1 MRKEKDSFFQ
11 KPNSMSSAGTLLSD
25 LDNRAPNGDGDSDL
39 VQKILADINGNSGGN
54 PVQMPGRGMSAPPPP
69 LPANQGTP
77 ALQGTTTYAQAAD
90 PRIPQAHMIGNEH
103 PSPADFAA
111 AMVGMNRPSDAALYQ
126 GQQFQGGN
134 SGAPSEYPF
143 DSPKKNFY
151 AKVIDEAKTPIL
163 VALIFFVLSL
173 PAINMLFAHYLP
185 SLVLPTGSLTT
196 LGLAAKSAIG
206 GALFWILQRVVA
218 PLLQ

>member
-1 MRKEKDSFFQ
+1 MRKVETSFFQ
-11 KPNSMSSAGTLLSD
+11 KLNSMSSAGTLLSD
-25 LDNRAPNGDGDSDL
+25 LENRAPSGGDDNDL

-54 PVQMPGRGMSAPPPP
+54 SVQMPGRGMSAPPPP

-77 ALQGTTTYAQAAD
+77 VLQGSTTYAQAAD

-111 AMVGMNRPSDAALYQ
+111 AMVGMNRPSDSALYQ
-126 GQQFQGGN
+126 GQQMAGTN
-134 SGAPSEYPF
+134 APSDYGFEI
-143 DSPKKNFY
+143 PKKNFY

-218 PLLQ
+218 PLLQS